1 MSPQVQPLSYK
12 RRFFFFYLLL
22 GLFATSLPFLY
33 LYATGYRFEWGGGN
47 LVSTGGLYIAAE
59 RTGAEIYIDDELV
72 RETRVFRRA
81 FYAQGL
87 NAGTHKV
94 YVQKN
99 GHHTWIKELP
109 VYAHLVTE
117 AKAFNLPLVPEVRV
131 ITPWQ
136 TPAGVA
142 VLTAT
147 SSVLKQA
154 SSTNQILFEP
164 RAATSTLV
172 SSSEFAYLITNFE
185 PTKVAGLDI
194 KNKNR
199 NLNNEANATTTKEW
213 RGVRLFESAA
223 GDIYAS
229 YVGSPN
235 SMPYYYCAE
244 PFPRYGA
251 ATSSSALP
259 KENSA
264 LVARAVTYDEDSIDL
279 PLQAIDESMA
289 CDPTIKIDRQGEKVT
304 FFDFFPNSTDL
315 VVLGDKTG
323 AHVVE
328 IDDRSWQN
336 RQPLL
341 SGQNL
346 SIRVVNGGVYAYDGK
361 VIYQVVINQNWF

>member
-22 GLFATSLPFLY
+22 GLFATTLPFLY
-33 LYATGYRFEWGGGN
+33 LYATGYRFEWGGGT

-131 ITPWQ
+131 VTPWQ

-147 SSVLKQA
+147 SSILTQA

-172 SSSEFAYLITNFE
+172 SNSEFAYLIANFE
-185 PTKVAGLDI
+185 PTKVAPTEAR
-194 KNKNR
+194 NKNR
-199 NLNNEANATTTKEW
+199 ATENATTTKEW
-213 RGVRLFESAA
+213 RGVRLFESTA

-244 PFPRYGA
+244 PFPRYDAG
-251 ATSSSALP
+251 TTTVSKLP
-259 KENSA
+259 DGGA
-264 LVARAVTYDEDSIDL
+264 LVARTVSYDEDSMDL
-279 PLQAIDESMA
+279 PMQTIDEDAS
-289 CDPTIKIDRQGEKVT
+289 CDPTIEIDRAGEKISY
-304 FFDFFPNSTDL
+304 FDFFPNSTDL
-315 VVLGDKTG
+315 VILGSKTG
-323 AHVVE
+323 AYVVE
-328 IDDRSWQN
+328 IDNRSWQN